1 MKKNRG
7 KHRGRKLVSVLLV
20 LVLLYLGVCLCYG
33 PLRYRAFYAAAE
45 RIGTYRGLNEGFVPQ
60 GMTRDDESGAY
71 LVCGYMDRSKPSRI
85 FVFSPDGEGTCVLLQ
100 NVDGTPYE
108 GHAGGMTAA
117 GDYVYISNAHKLFV
131 LNKADVQAAQDGDT
145 LAFRAAVDVPCNASF
160 CSSDGRY
167 VYVGEYHAKGY
178 ETDPAHA
185 MAFDGDAFAAMVFAY
200 PIAAD
205 GVLEP
210 YPVPE
215 KVFVTPDAV
224 QGFAADGDRVFLSR
238 SAGFHASSVESYTVA
253 GAPDG
258 SYSQDGNDLPY
269 YVLGK
274 ARLTGAVAAPHMSED
289 LDVRGGALLVGFEA
303 GARKFWLG
311 LVPASLHGFFAMDP
325 DAVAKP

>member
-1 MKKNRG
+1 MKEKRGNRRMMKG
-7 KHRGRKLVSVLLV
+7 LAILLV
-20 LVLLYLGVCLCYG
+20 LVLVYLGVCFCYG

-45 RIGTYRGLNEGFVPQ
+45 QVGTYCGLKEGFVPQ
-60 GMTRDDESGAY
+60 GMTQDEASGAY
-71 LVCGYMDRSKPSRI
+71 LVCGYMDRSKPSRLY
-85 FVFSPDGEGTCVLLQ
+85 VFAPDGDATCVLLQ
-100 NVDGTPYE
+100 NVDGSPYE

-117 GDYVYISNAHKLFV
+117 GNYVYISNAHKLFC
-131 LNKADVQAAQDGDT
+131 LNKADVLAAQDGDT

-160 CSSDGRY
+160 CSSDGRF

-185 MAFDGDAFAAMVFAY
+185 LDFDGEAFAAMVFAY
-200 PIAAD
+200 PISAD
-205 GVLEP
+205 GALEAD
-210 YPVPE
+210 PVPAR
-215 KVFVTPDAV
+215 VFVTPDAV

-238 SAGFHASSVESYTVA
+238 SAGFHPSSVESYTVA

-258 SYSQDGNDLPY
+258 SYSLDGNDLPY

-311 LVPASLHGFFAMDP
+311 LLPASLHGFFAMDP
-325 DAVAKP
+325 DAAANP